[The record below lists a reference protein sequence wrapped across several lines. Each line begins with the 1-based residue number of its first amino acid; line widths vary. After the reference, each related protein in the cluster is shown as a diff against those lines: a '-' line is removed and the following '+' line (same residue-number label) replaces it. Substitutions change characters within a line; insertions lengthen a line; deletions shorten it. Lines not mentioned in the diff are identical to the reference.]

1 MAGTGY
7 LACIDHST
15 EHEAWLLGLPL
26 PAALRPLAVGTLVS
40 AVGTGAWYAS
50 WALFLTRVL
59 EVPAAQAGLALTL
72 AGVAG
77 IVAAIP
83 LGHLADRLGPRE
95 VVIAISAVRAVAMAG
110 FLLADGVV
118 ALTAVASLMSAAERG
133 GTGARTALV
142 AGITDREERLDA
154 MASLRVIS
162 HVGYAIGAGA
172 GALVIQLDTF
182 AAYAALIAANA
193 ASFVGYAC
201 SVARL
206 PRVPATPRDRDGG
219 AGPAALRDGPYVALA
234 AISGV
239 LTLCWPMVST
249 ALPLWVAGHTDA
261 PRATS
266 GVIVVISSVAI
277 AALQVRCTRA
287 AGTPDAAA
295 RVALLSGAALAAAC
309 VLIAAASGPAAHAA
323 AVLLLAGG
331 VAHIAGELLFVAASW
346 GLSVPL
352 MPDGRAGQYQGVF
365 ATGEAAALT
374 VAPLIM
380 TTVVV
385 GWGRA
390 GWLAL
395 GALFVLATLPA
406 PAITRRAL
414 RRPAPA
420 A

>member
-1 MAGTGY
+1 M
-7 LACIDHST
+7 LA
-15 EHEAWLLGLPL
+15 LPL
-26 PAALRPLAVGTLVS
+26 PTVLRPLGTGTLVS
-40 AVGTGAWYAS
+40 AVGNGAWYAS

-59 EVPAAQAGLALTL
+59 ELPVADAGIALTV

-77 IVAAIP
+77 IVAATP
-83 LGHLADRLGPRE
+83 LGHLADRRGPRE
-95 VVIAISAVRAVAMAG
+95 VVMAISAVRALTMAG
-110 FLLADGVV
+110 FLLAGGVI
-118 ALTAVASLMSAAERG
+118 ALTVVASLMSVAERG
-133 GTGARTALV
+133 ATGARTALV
-142 AGITDREERLDA
+142 AGVTERDERLDA
-154 MASLRVIS
+154 LASLRVIS

-172 GALVIQLDTF
+172 GALVIQLDTRI
-182 AAYAALIAANA
+182 AYTALIAANA
-193 ASFVGYAC
+193 LSFLGYGMA
-201 SVARL
+201 VARL
-206 PRVPATPRDRDGG
+206 PRVPPTPRAGDGR
-219 AGPAALRDGPYVALA
+219 PRLAALRDGPYIALA

-266 GVIVVISSVAI
+266 GVIVVVSSIAI

-287 AGTPDAAA
+287 AKYPHAAA
-295 RVALLSGAALAAAC
+295 RVALMSGAALAAAC
-309 VLIAAASGPAAHAA
+309 VLFAAASGPAAHAA
-323 AVLLLAGG
+323 AALLLAGG

-352 MPDGRAGQYQGVF
+352 MPEGRAGQYQGVF

-374 VAPLIM
+374 VAPLLM

-390 GWLAL
+390 GWIAL

-406 PAITRRAL
+406 PALTRRAL
-414 RRPAPA
+414 RARAPA
-420 A
+420 AAPDPVPARSA

>member
-72 AGVAG
+72 AG

-182 AAYAALIAANA
+182 A
-193 ASFVGYAC
+193 
-201 SVARL
+201 
-206 PRVPATPRDRDGG
+206 
-219 AGPAALRDGPYVALA
+219 
-234 AISGV
+234 
-239 LTLCWPMVST
+239 
-249 ALPLWVAGHTDA
+249 
-261 PRATS
+261 
-266 GVIVVISSVAI
+266 
-277 AALQVRCTRA
+277 
-287 AGTPDAAA
+287 
-295 RVALLSGAALAAAC
+295 
-309 VLIAAASGPAAHAA
+309 
-323 AVLLLAGG
+323 
-331 VAHIAGELLFVAASW
+331 
-346 GLSVPL
+346 
-352 MPDGRAGQYQGVF
+352 
-365 ATGEAAALT
+365 
-374 VAPLIM
+374 
-380 TTVVV
+380 
-385 GWGRA
+385 
-390 GWLAL
+390 
-395 GALFVLATLPA
+395 
-406 PAITRRAL
+406 
-414 RRPAPA
+414 
-420 A
+420 

>member
-1 MAGTGY
+1 M
-7 LACIDHST
+7 LA
-15 EHEAWLLGLPL
+15 LPL
-26 PAALRPLAVGTLVS
+26 PTVLRPLGTGTLVS
-40 AVGTGAWYAS
+40 AVGNGAWYAS

-59 EVPAAQAGLALTL
+59 QLPLAQAGIALTV

-77 IVAAIP
+77 MVAATP
-83 LGHLADRLGPRE
+83 LGHLADRRGPRE
-95 VVIAISAVRAVAMAG
+95 VVIAISLVRAVTMAG

-133 GTGARTALV
+133 ASGARTALV
-142 AGITDREERLDA
+142 AGVTDRAERLDA
-154 MASLRVIS
+154 LASLRVIS
-162 HVGYAIGAGA
+162 HVGYAVGAGA
-172 GALVIQLDTF
+172 GALVIQLDTY
-182 AAYAALIAANA
+182 AAYGALIAANA
-193 ASFVGYAC
+193 VSFLGYALAA
-201 SVARL
+201 ARL
-206 PRVPATPRDRDGG
+206 PRVPPTRPAADGRG
-219 AGPAALRDGPYVALA
+219 GLAALRDGPYVALA
-234 AISGV
+234 AICGV

-249 ALPLWVAGHTDA
+249 ALPLWVAAHTDA

-266 GVIVVISSVAI
+266 GVIVVVSSIAI

-287 AGTPDAAA
+287 ARRPAAAA
-295 RVALLSGAALAAAC
+295 RVALLSGAALAGAC
-309 VLIAAASGPAAHAA
+309 VLFAAASGPSAHAA
-323 AVLLLAGG
+323 AALLLAGG
-331 VAHIAGELLFVAASW
+331 VAHIAGELLFVAAAW

-374 VAPLIM
+374 VAPLLM

-385 GWGRA
+385 GWGRS

-414 RRPAPA
+414 RRSGPATAPAPDPLPA
-420 A
+420 RSA